1 MSLQVLM
8 IKENFQLKI
17 LVYMKKTFAC
27 RRVEPVIWWKQ
38 RSNYAYD
45 PATYIPL
52 MILQK
57 PRANFIK
64 LLQA

>member
-1 MSLQVLM
+1 
-8 IKENFQLKI
+8 
-17 LVYMKKTFAC
+17 MKKTFAC